1 MIFHLRVLQHSH
13 CQKISVIILYTYEIY
28 QIINKNIMEIKNV
41 FIRSPSFLLNKIYK
55 IMYIYYYI
63 ETPNFELPLFAKTQR
78 HNNIIYNIIIGTYN
92 IRCINN
98 IIIGRVTHAH
108 GNI

>member
-1 MIFHLRVLQHSH
+1 MYVL
-13 CQKISVIILYTYEIY
+13 
-28 QIINKNIMEIKNV
+28 
-41 FIRSPSFLLNKIYK
+41 IRSPSSLSNKIYK
-55 IMYIYYYI
+55 ILYTYYFI
-63 ETPNFELPLFAKTQR
+63 ETPNFELPLAVKTQR

-98 IIIGRVTHAH
+98 IIIGRVTHAR